1 MENNMTRLVCLF
13 IDFIISP
20 ASMKQNV
27 MVLKYNY
34 VDDFLTSSI
43 KWKIKCDCNI
53 AINGCVAIPVVT

>member
-1 MENNMTRLVCLF
+1 MAVLQKLCSHLVSYVPEVMENNMTRLVCLF

-43 KWKIKCDCNI
+43 K
-53 AINGCVAIPVVT
+53 